1 MIRSVAPLWRET
13 VAGLALLFCVSALA
27 DDAIRE
33 NYVLIEYPQ
42 GPNAPR
48 LLVFT
53 TRVPEPL
60 KQRLFVIDQDDYAT
74 ALEMTRSADSRARV
88 RGLTLLSGVD
98 HPLALDAAMVL
109 LTDPV
114 TAVREE
120 AFQLVLEHPHADIA
134 GALNLAL
141 DDPSA
146 RVREAASELMAEQSG
161 D

>member
-1 MIRSVAPLWRET
+1 MIRSVALLWRET
-13 VAGLALLFCVSALA
+13 VSGLALLFCVSALA

-42 GPNAPR
+42 GTNPAR
-48 LLVFT
+48 LLVFST
-53 TRVPEPL
+53 HMPERPE
-60 KQRLFVIDQDDYAT
+60 QRFFVVAQDDYAT
-74 ALEMTRSADSRARV
+74 ALEITRSADSRARV
-88 RGLTLLSGVD
+88 RGLTLLSGVN

-120 AFQLVLEHPHADIA
+120 AFQLVLEHPHADVA

-146 RVREAASELMAEQSG
+146 RVRETASDLVAEQSG

>member
-42 GPNAPR
+42 GPNATR

-98 HPLALDAAMVL
+98 DPLALDTAMVL

-146 RVREAASELMAEQSG
+146 RVREAASELMDELSG

>member
-13 VAGLALLFCVSALA
+13 VAGLALLFCASALA
-27 DDAIRE
+27 DDSIRE

-42 GPNAPR
+42 GTNPAR
-48 LLVFT
+48 LLVFS
-53 TRVPEPL
+53 TRVPEPPE
-60 KQRLFVIDQDDYAT
+60 QRFFVVAQDDYAT

-98 HPLALDAAMVL
+98 HPFALDAAMVL

-120 AFQLVLEHPHADIA
+120 AFQLVLEHPHAEVD

-146 RVREAASELMAEQSG
+146 RVREVASELMAELSG

>member
-1 MIRSVAPLWRET
+1 MTRSAAPLWRET
-13 VAGLALLFCVSALA
+13 IAGLALLFCVSAPA
-27 DDAIRE
+27 DDSIRE

-42 GPNAPR
+42 GTNPAR
-48 LLVFT
+48 LLIFS
-53 TRVPEPL
+53 TRMPEPPE
-60 KQRLFVIDQDDYAT
+60 QRFFVVTQDDYAT

-120 AFQLVLEHPHADIA
+120 AFQLVLEHLHADVA
-134 GALNLAL
+134 GALKLAL
-141 DDPSA
+141 DDSSA
-146 RVREAASELMAEQSG
+146 RVREAASDLMAEQSG

>member
-13 VAGLALLFCVSALA
+13 VAGLALLFCVFALA

-42 GPNAPR
+42 GSNPTR
-48 LLVFT
+48 LLVFST
-53 TRVPEPL
+53 HLPEPP
-60 KQRLFVIDQDDYAT
+60 KQRFLVVAQDDYAT

-114 TAVREE
+114 AAVREE
-120 AFQLVLEHPHADIA
+120 AFQLVLEHPHADVA

-141 DDPSA
+141 DDSSA
-146 RVREAASELMAEQSG
+146 GVREAASDLVAEQSG

>member
-1 MIRSVAPLWRET
+1 MIRSVALLWRET

-33 NYVLIEYPQ
+33 NYVLIEYPHS
-42 GPNAPR
+42 PNATR

-53 TRVPEPL
+53 TRMTEPL
-60 KQRLFVIDQDDYAT
+60 KQRLFVVAQDDYAT

-98 HPLALDAAMVL
+98 DPLVLDAAMVL

-120 AFQLVLEHPHADIA
+120 AFQLVFEHPHADVA

-141 DDPSA
+141 DDSSA
-146 RVREAASELMAEQSG
+146 RVREAASDLVAEQSG

>member
-1 MIRSVAPLWRET
+1 MR
-13 VAGLALLFCVSALA
+13 
-27 DDAIRE
+27 
-33 NYVLIEYPQ
+33 IEYPHS
-42 GPNAPR
+42 PNATR

-53 TRVPEPL
+53 TRMPEPL
-60 KQRLFVIDQDDYAT
+60 KQRLFVVAQDDYAT

-98 HPLALDAAMVL
+98 DPLALDAAMVL

-120 AFQLVLEHPHADIA
+120 AFQLVLEHPHADVA

-146 RVREAASELMAEQSG
+146 RIREAASELMAELSG

>member
-33 NYVLIEYPQ
+33 NYVLIEYPHS
-42 GPNAPR
+42 PNATR

-53 TRVPEPL
+53 TRMTESL
-60 KQRLFVIDQDDYAT
+60 KQRLFVVAQDDYAT

-98 HPLALDAAMVL
+98 HPLTLDAAMVL

-120 AFQLVLEHPHADIA
+120 AFQLVLEHPHADVA

-146 RVREAASELMAEQSG
+146 RVRGAASELMAEQSG